1 MQTTPEEGGTYL
13 ELGGMGRAEAGA
25 EAMEG
30 EALAMGE
37 GERVGKEQGGEVG
50 EKLGE
55 GGKGTGAQVKEG
67 LSKSRVRRG

>member
-37 GERVGKEQGGEVG
+37 GERVGKEQGG
-50 EKLGE
+50 
-55 GGKGTGAQVKEG
+55 
-67 LSKSRVRRG
+67 